1 MSNAAKL
8 TDLQLKGRFV
18 AIQHCTEINDHWGAA
33 LIVASTFGTQAETVL
48 LMEGQ
53 AECEKLGFSPMEAC
67 NMRLAIVKNIIR
79 RQPNDWRDEIYA
91 SL

>member
-1 MSNAAKL
+1 MSNASKL

-18 AIQHCTEINDHWGAA
+18 AVAYCTDINDHWGAA

-48 LMEGQ
+48 LMEAQ
-53 AECEKLGFSPMEAC
+53 AECEKLGFSPMEVC
-67 NMRLAIVKNIIR
+67 DMRFAIVKNIVR
-79 RQPNDWRDEIYA
+79 RQPNDWRDEILS